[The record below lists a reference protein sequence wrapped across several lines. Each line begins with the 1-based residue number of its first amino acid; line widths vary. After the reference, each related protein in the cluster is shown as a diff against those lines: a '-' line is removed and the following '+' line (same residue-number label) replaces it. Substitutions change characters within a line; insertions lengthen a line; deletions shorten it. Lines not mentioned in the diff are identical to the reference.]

1 MVGGVMGTRAGAR
14 SATAS
19 RGREQFLLFVA
30 CGYFLVLAPPPP
42 TYWIY
47 IYTSP
52 TFAQLSAL
60 LSCSIQQICFTET
73 VRKKKGLWNPT
84 HKEDEDTDIHSYKLY
99 NQL

>member
-42 TYWIY
+42 ITYRIY

-60 LSCSIQQICFTET
+60 LSCSIQQIGFIET
-73 VRKKKGLWNPT
+73 VTKKKGLWNPT
-84 HKEDEDTDIHSYKLY
+84 SDT
-99 NQL
+99 QRG